1 MHEGRKQTNTW
12 RAYAGSRLELT
23 DALGRRRPKC
33 HPSSR
38 TGEKPAVRNDRG
50 DRGDVGIIRSPV
62 RASILPDCR
71 TARLRADGTEDRR
84 YRPAVDEYPCAWQGA
99 PGADAAVVEAGGRCT
114 ARLARHTR
122 AGRDTRG
129 VRRRSW

>member
-12 RAYAGSRLELT
+12 RAYAGSRLELCN
-23 DALGRRRPKC
+23 ALGRRRLKC

-62 RASILPDCR
+62 RASILPDCGGCPVMGIP
-71 TARLRADGTEDRR
+71 TAILG
-84 YRPAVDEYPCAWQGA
+84 PFAV
-99 PGADAAVVEAGGRCT
+99 
-114 ARLARHTR
+114 TR
-122 AGRDTRG
+122 ANREVRG
-129 VRRRSW
+129 ANAFVSCATTEPDFGAIPP